1 MFEISEPYFRLG
13 AVIGII
19 IIAAINTYVYTAW
32 AYYRR
37 EHRLVT
43 QWKKEREEHEQRML
57 RLQEFLKLTTSVAAT
72 VAIWNTEVR
81 FGFRLCLVPDVL
93 MTVSVDQ
100 DAEDGPRLL
109 VQCGAGDEMPQ
120 ALVLATV
127 GLNGTVSLK
136 RGRSCFRQPQVHTA
150 QEAAEHI
157 RRIVDDYLFLYV
169 HETAS

>member
-1 MFEISEPYFRLG
+1 MVEYLG
-13 AVIGII
+13 LAILGLIVIVLVWF
-19 IIAAINTYVYTAW
+19 AHLLDVAN
-32 AYYRR
+32 RR
-37 EHRLVT
+37 ERQMAVR
-43 QWKKEREEHEQRML
+43 WKAEREEYDQQLLKL
-57 RLQEFLKLTTSVAAT
+57 REFLKLATSVAAT
-72 VAIWNTEVR
+72 VAIWNEEIR
-81 FGFRLCLVPDVL
+81 SGHRLCLVPDVL
-93 MTVSVDQ
+93 MTVSVDP

-136 RGRSCFRQPQVHTA
+136 SRLSHFRQPQVHTA

-157 RRIVDDYLFLYV
+157 RRIVDNYLFLYF